1 MVVNKMNV
9 KPPLNMHS
17 GPVKLAFKKKVN
29 AEPSAS
35 GELVPFYHFKIL
47 DTVGTIV
54 GHINFKVG
62 NTNHVRQCVG
72 HIGYEIL
79 PEHRGNSY
87 SYFACNAI
95 RAFVKVF
102 YKKVI
107 LTCDPENTPSI
118 KIIEKLNG
126 KFLNEITVPKHD
138 PSYQASLV
146 KKDVT
151 NGPYNK

>member
-1 MVVNKMNV
+1 MTANKMNV
-9 KPPLNMHS
+9 KPPLNMNS
-17 GPVKLAFKKKVN
+17 GSIKLVFKKVVD
-29 AEPSAS
+29 AEHGA
-35 GELVPFYHFKIL
+35 ELVPFYHFKIL
-47 DTVGTIV
+47 NTVGTIV

-72 HIGYEIL
+72 HIGYEVL

-95 RAFVKVF
+95 RPFVQTF

-107 LTCDPENTPSI
+107 LTCNPENTASI

-138 PSYQASLV
+138 PSYQGRFS
-146 KKDVT
+146 KKRRYEWT
-151 NGPYNK
+151 L